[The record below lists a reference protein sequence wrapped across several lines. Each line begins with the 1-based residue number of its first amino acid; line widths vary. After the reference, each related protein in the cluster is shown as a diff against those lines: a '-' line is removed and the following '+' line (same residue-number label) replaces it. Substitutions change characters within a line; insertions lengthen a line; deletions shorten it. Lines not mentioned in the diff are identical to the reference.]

1 MRLGELKP
9 KGSDK
14 TFHEWVRLC
23 INNMGCRKC
32 PGFREC
38 CDVFDTYSPF
48 KLEKLLEI
56 EVEVD

>member
-9 KGSDK
+9 KDNDN

-32 PGFREC
+32 PGYHEC
-38 CDVFDTYSPF
+38 CDVFDKHNPIR
-48 KLEKLLEI
+48 LEDFLGI
-56 EVEVD
+56 EVEV